1 MFTVYE
7 CWKMCMY
14 QKWKSKLYSSWAH
27 LGPLGSAPHSPGPLS
42 PCCASGGESTGLWCL
57 LLHNGKNGLGRGPV
71 LENII
76 SSDFKGLFCF
86 QKGSDFQTASLPHL
100 PAPSL
105 WDPFTTCCKSI
116 TFSPEE
122 VGRAGSHWLG
132 RGRLLSSQRMS
143 FIPRCHF
150 QRQDATLPAAF

>member
-1 MFTVYE
+1 MKIKTLQFMSTPGVPRV
-7 CWKMCMY
+7 CPT
-14 QKWKSKLYSSWAH
+14 QPGS
-27 LGPLGSAPHSPGPLS
+27 PLPMLCVRRREHRSLVF
-42 PCCASGGESTGLWCL
+42 L
-57 LLHNGKNGLGRGPV
+57 LLRNGKDGLGRGPV

-116 TFSPEE
+116 TLSPEE